1 MQRFGRC
8 KNVEL
13 RRRLKSAGRCRRSGP
28 GPPSPQP
35 PTGPSLRRAIPT
47 TWIAHGTVRALA
59 LVAAV
64 ARPARLPSGRP
75 MPRVPDGIK
84 VEIDRSRLDMQRLWS
99 RRRRPNPSIAP
110 TDRLDRH
117 VYLVLKILERAPAA
131 PGVRRTKPIQTS
143 RQSCSTSS
151 PVTATTERDFQNH
164 RPARRC
170 STMSFV
176 ARLVEL
182 GWELLTVACLF

>member
-8 KNVEL
+8 RNVEL
-13 RRRLKSAGRCRRSGP
+13 RRRLKSAGRRRRCRRSGP
-28 GPPSPQP
+28 GPPSPNRAVSP
-35 PTGPSLRRAIPT
+35 ASHSHDMDRAWDGPRACPCGGGGAPCPA
-47 TWIAHGTVRALA
+47 AH
-59 LVAAV
+59 
-64 ARPARLPSGRP
+64 
-75 MPRVPDGIK
+75 DGFS
-84 VEIDRSRLDMQRLWS
+84 SRLDMQRLWS
-99 RRRRPNPSIAP
+99 RRMRPNPSIAP
-110 TDRLDRH
+110 TDPLDRH

-131 PGVRRTKPIQTS
+131 PGARRTKPIQTS
-143 RQSCSTSS
+143 RQSCRTSS

-182 GWELLTVACLF
+182 DWELLTVARLF